1 MLPLDSASSNHSD
14 HSAYTQSERDG
25 RCARLPRGMPV
36 GQRVHLHFPGTMAT
50 MATMAAMAWVSY
62 ISMAFLSSFYSQFL
76 SSVPREIITVYYGPM
91 PQDLR
96 RLARFPDVFS
106 SIFVNLSAKRS
117 HCTYQGTLGYI
128 WARFKEKTQN
138 CPVLKCSLVATGP
151 SRTRR
156 CNRDTFHSGSPS
168 YWRSMRAIDDK
179 WTDKRFISTSSF
191 WVKLLGIP
199 KPSRVSTRSQVGR
212 ARLTRMLQ
220 VTCKA
225 RTNCL
230 HRIMGQSWSVIEN
243 TLQLWTVKKLRSGTH
258 YVTLP
263 YNA

>member
-62 ISMAFLSSFYSQFL
+62 ISMAFLSSFCSQFL

-138 CPVLKCSLVATGP
+138 CPVRKSFCKKITLHLPGHTWIHLGPIQREDTELSCSKMF
-151 SRTRR
+151 SRR
-156 CNRDTFHSGSPS
+156 NRTESN
-168 YWRSMRAIDDK
+168 
-179 WTDKRFISTSSF
+179 
-191 WVKLLGIP
+191 
-199 KPSRVSTRSQVGR
+199 
-212 ARLTRMLQ
+212 
-220 VTCKA
+220 KA
-225 RTNCL
+225 L
-230 HRIMGQSWSVIEN
+230 
-243 TLQLWTVKKLRSGTH
+243 
-258 YVTLP
+258 
-263 YNA
+263 